1 MRAST
6 YPVTAARHVSDDPA
20 SLAHVAFH
28 PTDSCSH
35 RAGRHGRGASVCENL
50 INRSHVHP
58 ALVMELWM
66 GTEVGKVGGG
76 SQGGWEVAT
85 ADLRCEPLLSADTS
99 GRAAVGLQHTL
110 PSRPPATSTRAVSS
124 F

>member
-1 MRAST
+1 
-6 YPVTAARHVSDDPA
+6 
-20 SLAHVAFH
+20 
-28 PTDSCSH
+28 
-35 RAGRHGRGASVCENL
+35 
-50 INRSHVHP
+50 
-58 ALVMELWM
+58 M

-85 ADLRCEPLLSADTS
+85 ADPRCEPLLSADTS

-124 F
+124 FQLITNDTAFVLQDPRSLVCP